1 MIEQRCSF
9 PRGKALGGSSVINYM
24 IYNRGHRNDFDR
36 FAAAGNYGW
45 SWDDVLPYFMKSEK
59 SLLNARHHGRNGFLN
74 VGHNKFKTKLA
85 DAFVEA
91 NEHYG
96 IKQIDYNS
104 GDQLGTSYLQST
116 THNGL
121 RHSAF
126 RSFIEP
132 ILHRRNLHIMV
143 NTRTTKVLIDPLRK
157 AAYGVEI
164 IRNRKRMKI
173 FARKEVILSAGT
185 FASPQLLMLS
195 GVGPSD
201 DLARI
206 NVSLIADLPVG
217 KRMYDHAA
225 HLGLTFIVNSTDETL
240 SLNPKSLTRDL
251 RDFLLLNGRLTIP
264 GGIEALSFVKTK
276 VDSGERSVTS
286 PSVELIMSTNSFHS
300 DGKSAAFRGIRMTDE
315 IYDAVYKPLESSK
328 FDTFTIIQMLFHPFS
343 VGYMQLKSSNIFHWP
358 RFYHNFFKHADD
370 VETLFEAVKM
380 SVKLTEAPSFR
391 RLGVRIHDIPLPNC
405 AHLHFGS
412 DNYWRCSIRT
422 LSTTLHHQISTCKMG
437 PKGDASAVVSPEL
450 KVHGIDRLRVAD
462 TSIIPETISGHTNA
476 ASFMIG
482 EKAAD
487 MIRRQWQSHTN

>member
-1 MIEQRCSF
+1 MIQQRCSF

-45 SWDDVLPYFMKSEK
+45 SWDDVLPFFMKSEK
-59 SLLNARHHGRNGFLN
+59 SQLDARHHGQNGYLN
-74 VGHNKFKTKLA
+74 VGYNRFKTKLA

-96 IKQIDYNS
+96 IDQIDYNS

-126 RSFIEP
+126 KSFIEP
-132 ILHRRNLHIMV
+132 ILHRRNFHIMV
-143 NTRTTKVLIDPLRK
+143 NTRTTKVLIDPITK
-157 AAYGVEI
+157 VATGVEI
-164 IRNRKRMKI
+164 IRNRKRSRI

-195 GVGPSD
+195 GIGASD
-201 DLARI
+201 DLKSI
-206 NVSLIADLPVG
+206 NVSLIKELPVG
-217 KRMYDHAA
+217 KLMYDHVA
-225 HLGLTFIVNSTDETL
+225 HLGPTFIVNTTDQTL
-240 SLNPKSLTRDL
+240 SFSPKSLTRDL
-251 RDFLLLNGRLTIP
+251 SDFLLLNGRLTIP

-276 VDSGERSVTS
+276 VGSERAVTS

-300 DGKSAAFRGIRMTDE
+300 DRKTAAFRGLRMTDA
-315 IYDAVYKPLESSK
+315 IYDAVYKPLESTK
-328 FDTFTIIQMLFHPFS
+328 FDTFTIVQMLFHPKS
-343 VGYMQLKSSNIFHWP
+343 VGFMQLKSANIFHWP

-370 VETLFEAVKM
+370 VETLLEAVKM
-380 SVKLTEAPSFR
+380 SVKLSEAPSFR

-405 AHLHFGS
+405 AHLHFGT
-412 DNYWRCSIRT
+412 DDYWRCSIRT
-422 LSTTLHHQISTCKMG
+422 LSSTLHHQISTCKMG
-437 PKGDASAVVSPEL
+437 PASDASAVVSPEL
-450 KVHGIDRLRVAD
+450 KVHGIKRLRVAD
-462 TSIIPETISGHTNA
+462 TSIIPATISGHTNA

-487 MIRRQWQSHTN
+487 MIRRQWQSHTS